1 MNETLQKRVRS
12 AAMAGWWTILI
23 AAVWMTVGWLAFL
36 AIMHTEPGWLLR
48 LWGYPDTD
56 NLHWDGEWGQVHGI
70 ILYFFAAFKLMLFAF
85 VIVVIWLTLWS
96 RRLKREG

>member
-12 AAMAGWWTILI
+12 AAVAGWWTILI
-23 AAVWMTVGWLAFL
+23 AAVWMTVGWVAFL
-36 AIMHTEPGWLLR
+36 VILNTEPGWMLR
-48 LWGYPDTD
+48 LWGYPDTSS
-56 NLHWDGEWGQVHGI
+56 LRWQQVRTI
-70 ILYFFAAFKLMLFAF
+70 VLQFFAVFKLMLFAF

>member
-1 MNETLQKRVRS
+1 MNGTLQKRVRS
-12 AAMAGWWTILI
+12 AAVAGWWAILI
-23 AAVWMTVGWLAFL
+23 AAAWMTVGWLAFL
-36 AIMHTEPGWLLR
+36 VILNTEPGWLLR

-56 NLHWDGEWGQVHGI
+56 SLHWQQVRTI
-70 ILYFFAAFKLMLFAF
+70 VLQFFAVFKLMLFAF